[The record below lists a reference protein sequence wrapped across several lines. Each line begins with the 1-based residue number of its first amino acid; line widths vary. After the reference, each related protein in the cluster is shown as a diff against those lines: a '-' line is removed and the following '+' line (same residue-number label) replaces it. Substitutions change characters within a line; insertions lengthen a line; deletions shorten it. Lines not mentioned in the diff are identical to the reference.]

1 MVNSLD
7 PNTFCGQILG
17 QIRISRKQI
26 WIRLFTVPVY
36 STKIQLSYRITA
48 ELSLLL
54 IVMNPDLLKFMDP
67 DLFWHSGQIYKWVG
81 LTNNQEF
88 ENFLVL
94 PF

>member
-54 IVMNPDLLKFMDP
+54 IGYE
-67 DLFWHSGQIYKWVG
+67 SGFIKIYG
-81 LTNNQEF
+81 SGPILA
-88 ENFLVL
+88 
-94 PF
+94 

>member
-26 WIRLFTVPVY
+26 YGSDCSMFTVPVY

-54 IVMNPDLLKFMDP
+54 IGYE
-67 DLFWHSGQIYKWVG
+67 SGFIKIYG
-81 LTNNQEF
+81 SGPILA
-88 ENFLVL
+88 
-94 PF
+94 